1 MMARRKSGRPKLLS
15 LILKNF
21 VTGPATIQY
30 PYEPTPIEPDAR
42 GRHYADLT
50 KCTGC
55 TLCKIECPA
64 DAIEM
69 KPIPGDYEVPKIN
82 PRKIYPEI
90 NYFRCVY
97 CYRCVTVCPVQAYVT
112 TSEYRLASE
121 KLITSTDLSLS
132 TLQKIG
138 G

>member
-1 MMARRKSGRPKLLS
+1 MPRRGGKPSILG

-21 VTGPATIQY
+21 ITGPATIQY
-30 PYEPTPIEPDAR
+30 PFEPTPIEEDAR

-55 TLCKIECPA
+55 SLCKLECPA

-69 KPIPGDYEVPKIN
+69 KPIPEGYEAPKIN
-82 PRKIYPEI
+82 PRKIYPVV

-97 CYRCVTVCPVQAYVT
+97 CYRCVTVCPVYAYKT

-121 KLITSTDLSLS
+121 NPIDSSELSLS
-132 TLQKIG
+132 TLKKSSG
-138 G
+138 A